1 MFPQKYLTDEE
12 IKSLKPKAKPY
23 KISMGNSLHLN
34 IQPNGSI
41 YWRAKYRLGGK
52 EKTLSIG
59 TYPKISISEARKIL
73 DNAKVMMRN
82 GVDPTTVMREEKREV
97 REESKRRKFETSFK
111 LDLAEDGGIVIAR
124 NNKTLSLTAKQTGVL
139 KTFLNAMIAEGSDE

>member
-1 MFPQKYLTDEE
+1 M
-12 IKSLKPKAKPY
+12 I
-23 KISMGNSLHLN
+23 
-34 IQPNGSI
+34 
-41 YWRAKYRLGGK
+41 
-52 EKTLSIG
+52 
-59 TYPKISISEARKIL
+59 
-73 DNAKVMMRN
+73 RN

-97 REESKRRKFETSFK
+97 REESKRRKFKTSFK